1 MKERYK
7 SIVDMFAKKIR
18 SGDIPSGTRLPTH
31 RALSAREHISLAT
44 ATRVYSE
51 LEAMGLVS
59 GETGRGT
66 FVREIALPYGHGVD
80 QPAVATDVIDLNFNY
95 PSLPKLTLNL
105 YTPSWRCT
113 VIALLTVKTL
123 YT

>member
-1 MKERYK
+1 MKARYK
-7 SIVDMFAKKIR
+7 SIVDMFANRIR

-31 RALSAREHISLAT
+31 RALSTQEHISLAT

-66 FVREIALPYGHGVD
+66 FVREIALPYG
-80 QPAVATDVIDLNFNY
+80 
-95 PSLPKLTLNL
+95 
-105 YTPSWRCT
+105 
-113 VIALLTVKTL
+113 
-123 YT
+123 